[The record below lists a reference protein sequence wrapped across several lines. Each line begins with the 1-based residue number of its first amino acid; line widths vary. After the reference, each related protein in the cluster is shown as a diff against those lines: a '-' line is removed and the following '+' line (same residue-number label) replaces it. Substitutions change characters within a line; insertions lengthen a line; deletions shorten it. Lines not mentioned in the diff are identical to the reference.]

1 MTLRAF
7 TRSIAVAGMTLLTT
21 LACSQGDDGGD
32 VADAAA
38 DAMADAGGASEET
51 AGDMKK
57 MVGDQMD
64 SAMDMA
70 KGAFVDPNAV
80 DASKLASLPGM
91 TAERA
96 EALVAAR
103 PLTAGKMNEILADVP
118 EETRRALYGMM
129 FVPIELNSASDED
142 ILAIPGVG
150 PRMLHEFKEYRPYG
164 SMAEFRREIGKYVD
178 DDELTRLE
186 RYVTLEG

>member
-1 MTLRAF
+1 MTLQPF
-7 TRSIAVAGMTLLTT
+7 TRSIAVVGMILLTT
-21 LACSQGDDGGD
+21 LGCSQGSGDGEPS
-32 VADAAA
+32 A
-38 DAMADAGGASEET
+38 DAMGDAGAASHEDAGGMEKTAS
-51 AGDMKK
+51 D
-57 MVGDQMD
+57 
-64 SAMDMA
+64 AMDIA
-70 KGAFVDPNAV
+70 KRAFVDPNTV
-80 DASKLASLPGM
+80 EASKLASLPGM

-103 PLTAGKMNEILADVP
+103 PLTAGTMNEILADVP
-118 EETRRALYGMM
+118 EETRRELYGMM

-150 PRMLHEFKEYRPYG
+150 PRMLHELKEYRPYA

-178 DDELTRLE
+178 DDELDRLE